1 MEVLRGPQGT
11 LFGKNSTAGVFNL
24 ITRAPKNENGVGGD
38 YFLGENGQRA
48 LRPVLNVTAG
58 DHWSA
63 RVAGNFSRDDGVI
76 HNTDLD
82 RPEINVDQN
91 TVRARLRYD
100 DDRLRADL
108 GAFYSEQQFNR
119 SEEHT
124 SELQSLMRISYA
136 VFCLKKKKLHEV

>member
-1 MEVLRGPQGT
+1 MRISDWSSDVCSSDL
-11 LFGKNSTAGVFNL
+11 
-24 ITRAPKNENGVGGD
+24 VGGD

-82 RPEINVDQN
+82 RPEINVDPN

-100 DDRLRADL
+100 DDRLRAAL
-108 GAFYSEQQFNR
+108 GAFSR

-124 SELQSLMRISYA
+124 SALQSLLRISSA
-136 VFCLKKKKLHEV
+136 VLVLTKHTCNATRTTP

>member
-1 MEVLRGPQGT
+1 MRISDWSSDVCSSDL
-11 LFGKNSTAGVFNL
+11 
-24 ITRAPKNENGVGGD
+24 VGGD

-108 GAFYSEQQFNR
+108 GAFYSAPQFNANNFQ
-119 SEEHT
+119 
-124 SELQSLMRISYA
+124 LIQSSAPTLALMRQYDPQVDDIGTGE
-136 VFCLKKKKLHEV
+136 CGEKRGK